1 MFKARNGSPLER
13 GIGVCLNNPKKDP
26 PLLHHYLSRPLQGGE
41 FCAPDKCRIGF
52 LFLLLFFWG
61 CASHDKNVNIS
72 VSLID
77 SNRSLK
83 ITGFD
88 KMVIND
94 IGRDSDSDSEA
105 WQALL
110 PVYKMPADT
119 DLKDY
124 QPVQPG
130 KYKIADSV
138 VVFTPDTAFK
148 KGQAYFL
155 RYFQYGDIN
164 DAWQFIRER
173 KRPGS
178 LKYKDLLFRY

>member
-1 MFKARNGSPLER
+1 MIIIFS
-13 GIGVCLNNPKKDP
+13 
-26 PLLHHYLSRPLQGGE
+26 
-41 FCAPDKCRIGF
+41 
-52 LFLLLFFWG
+52 G
-61 CASHDKNVNIS
+61 CASHPPEFHVTVKLTGDNKSI
-72 VSLID
+72 LIG
-77 SNRSLK
+77 
-83 ITGFD
+83 GFD
-88 KMVIND
+88 KAVIAD
-94 IGRDSDSDSEA
+94 IGRDSTSEA

-119 DLKDY
+119 DMKDY

-130 KYKIADSV
+130 KYKIADSF

-155 RYFQYGDIN
+155 RYFQYGDIK